1 MRYSNYGYQPRTPD
15 EIRTALQEKF
25 KEKVPNFEVRPAD
38 LQNNMI
44 DESAVLMTQIESAI
58 SILFNGYSP
67 SFAPY
72 FLFQLRGAE
81 QGIRKKGSFS
91 SSVEIQFSGDP
102 STIIPANTGVTGTG
116 LPTYTIQEDLLI
128 PTSGSVIATAYT
140 DSTTIP
146 PIDIGDLN
154 TITSNIKGLTAENVS
169 TPTSPIDPESN
180 ESFTKRVQE
189 LSRSP
194 RGGGYDYLLAKLKG
208 IDGVESRSVRVDL
221 SGLPNIEVIIAGGDT
236 AEIAQTILTCG
247 GINPGLYVS
256 NPSGSQTSR
265 TITQNVILNE
275 QSIPYK
281 FTRPLLV
288 NLSVQVNLALTGISG
303 ISQAV
308 ETITQSAMG
317 DYLNNT
323 TTGEPINIA
332 SLNEVFLKAFKS
344 SWGTAKNINSNYISF
359 TINNINNPSSPQ
371 PISFS
376 SEGFLQLEKDMYVIL
391 SQYKVVIN
399 A

>member
-1 MRYSNYGYQPRTPD
+1 MRFSNYGYQPLTPD
-15 EIRTALQEKF
+15 EIRTALQTAF
-25 KEKVPNFEVRPAD
+25 KEKVPNFEARPAD

-58 SILFNGYSP
+58 NILFNGYAP
-67 SFAPY
+67 SFAPF
-72 FLFQLRGAE
+72 FLTQLRGAE
-81 QGIRKKGSFS
+81 QGIRKKSSFS

-102 STIIPANTGVTGTG
+102 STIIPANTGITGNG
-116 LPTYTIQEDLLI
+116 LPTYSIQEDLLI
-128 PTSGSVIATAYT
+128 PTAGVVVATAYS
-140 DSTTIP
+140 DSQTIP

-154 TITSNIKGLTAENVS
+154 VISTNIKGLSATNLT
-169 TPTSPIDPESN
+169 TPTQPIDPETN
-180 ESFTKRVQE
+180 EAFLKRVQE
-189 LSRSP
+189 LWRSP
-194 RGGGYDYLLAKLKG
+194 RGGGYDYLLAQLKSL
-208 IDGVESRSVRVDL
+208 DGVETRSVQLDL
-221 SGLPNIEVIIAGGDT
+221 SALPNIQVIIAGGDPSQ
-236 AEIAQTILTCG
+236 IAQTLLTSG

-256 NPSGSQTSR
+256 TPSGSQTSR
-265 TITQNVILNE
+265 TITQNVILNN
-275 QSIPYK
+275 QAISYK

-308 ETITQSAMG
+308 ETITQTAME

-332 SLNEVFLKAFKS
+332 SLNEVFLQAFKS

-359 TINNINNPSSPQ
+359 TIQNINNPNSPQ

-376 SEGFLQLEKDMYVIL
+376 SEGFLQLEKDMYVLL
-391 SQYKVVIN
+391 SQYKVIIN